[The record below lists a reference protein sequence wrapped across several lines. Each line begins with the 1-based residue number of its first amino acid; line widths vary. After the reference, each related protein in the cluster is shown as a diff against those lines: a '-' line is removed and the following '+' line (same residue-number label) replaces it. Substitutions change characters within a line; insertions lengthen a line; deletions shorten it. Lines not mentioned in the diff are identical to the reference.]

1 MQRNWYH
8 HMNKVNHILS
18 INSPYSAG
26 ELLATIDILK
36 IRIHKY
42 ENWCFAYEDIGLCL
56 LPVDYHSGLKCALAI
71 VESLLKAHAESEH
84 YGDYHNFEPADI
96 N

>member
-8 HMNKVNHILS
+8 PMNKVNHILS

-42 ENWCFAYEDIGLCL
+42 ENWCLANEDIGLCL
-56 LPVDYHSGLKCALAI
+56 LPVDYHSSLKCALAI
-71 VESLLKAHAESEH
+71 VESLLRAHAESKH
-84 YGDYHNFEPADI
+84 YGDYHNNEPADI